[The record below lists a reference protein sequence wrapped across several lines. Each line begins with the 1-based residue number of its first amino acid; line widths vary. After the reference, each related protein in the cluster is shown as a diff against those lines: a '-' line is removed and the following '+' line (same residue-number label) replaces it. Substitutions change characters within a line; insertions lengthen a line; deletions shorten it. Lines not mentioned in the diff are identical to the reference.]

1 MAIYQLEAKLGG
13 ELLDSVAQELVTPV
27 LRARFFD
34 SDDPNT
40 PRVPDPA
47 TLLFEIDPENTQ
59 GKKSEYILAQ
69 SHSTVGGVTTLVNV
83 QRGGNRDATLPFTSD
98 INLASSWDAG
108 SPIGSATQHYNDN
121 EIRAY
126 FDGTIPIPG
135 NVTIDGDLTVLG
147 DTSLQDLTVDDT
159 INFIDNTVT
168 VRRDGAGDLLF
179 KDNSTAEVSLNTL
192 AAAAGVDQ
200 QVRVSVTDTTS
211 GFLNDKLTLGNGLTK
226 TINNPGGNEDL
237 ELNLDLDPTG
247 GLGFNGTQ
255 LAIVSL
261 AVPTSTEAAASN
273 SSIFENTD
281 DLNRLSFKDSGGV
294 VEDIVVKSDFVAES
308 GEDSINNSSSGVFN
322 VSGNIDLPMGSF
334 DGSEVYQITYNV
346 SMFVGIDENPG
357 TQFVSSPTVIQKT
370 LIFDGSAGPFAG
382 YRCTRSNEIDDTFYG
397 TPFISSDQAGIN
409 KTAASFIPEAGP
421 VDVATTRFAVGLG
434 STTNATVD
442 PPIFN
447 GTDLRFAWN
456 HSGNTGSDIGRLTL
470 EISAIVIRL
479 TR

>member
-135 NVTIDGDLTVLG
+135 NVIIDGDLTVLG

-255 LAIVSL
+255 LAILNL
-261 AVPTSTEAAASN
+261 AVSQSTEAAAPN
-273 SSIFENTD
+273 NTVFENLD
-281 DLNRLSFKDSGGV
+281 DPNNLAFKDSLGV
-294 VEDIVVKSDFVAES
+294 VHRLIDQANLDTQQNITIDNATFNPLVV
-308 GEDSINNSSSGVFN
+308 GDSIVIPHGLGRVPRCVTINWKQQGEMFSGANSNGTVYYDGTTQAA
-322 VSGNIDLPMGSF
+322 VSEISVAAGTVAPTGSF
-334 DGSEVYQITYNV
+334 SVDNTNGIGVSWLGQVTFDATNITV
-346 SMFVGIDENPG
+346 TAF
-357 TQFVSSPTVIQKT
+357 
-370 LIFDGSAGPFAG
+370 IF
-382 YRCTRSNEIDDTFYG
+382 N
-397 TPFISSDQAGIN
+397 
-409 KTAASFIPEAGP
+409 TAASIIFIWKAE
-421 VDVATTRFAVGLG
+421 
-434 STTNATVD
+434 
-442 PPIFN
+442 
-447 GTDLRFAWN
+447 
-456 HSGNTGSDIGRLTL
+456 
-470 EISAIVIRL
+470 
-479 TR
+479 